1 MRVSSNPFSLRTLGL
16 LAGLSLGTIPASAWA
31 GEVSYA
37 AAPYENQGV
46 QLNISKIFHK
56 SGKVWFRWIV
66 INKTGRVLT
75 IDKNQIQCQLP
86 DGRVTTRALGVFG
99 KYAKPSSI
107 AAGLSAELN
116 IECQVGD
123 VPQPVAVLLRQG
135 FIVEGQSLPLP
146 DYQAVPGGAQ

>member
-1 MRVSSNPFSLRTLGL
+1 MKISTGIPSLRAVGL
-16 LAGLSLGTIPASAWA
+16 FAGLSVGAVAAPAWA
-31 GEVSYA
+31 GEISYT
-37 AAPYENQGV
+37 AAPYDSQGV
-46 QLNISKIFHK
+46 QLNVAKIFHK
-56 SGKVWFRWIV
+56 SEKVWFRLIV

-86 DGRVTTRALGVFG
+86 DGRVTTRAMGVFG

-116 IECQVGD
+116 IECLVGE

-135 FIVEGQSLPLP
+135 FIVDGQSLPLP
-146 DYQAVPGGAQ
+146 DYQASPGGPR